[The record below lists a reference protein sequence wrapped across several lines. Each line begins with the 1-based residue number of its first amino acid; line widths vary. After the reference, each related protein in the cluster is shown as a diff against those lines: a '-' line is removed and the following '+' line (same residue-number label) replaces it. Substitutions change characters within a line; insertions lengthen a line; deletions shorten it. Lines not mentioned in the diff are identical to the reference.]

1 MRRPGLTGGRQQR
14 GAVAVMAGVLI
25 VALLASV
32 MLGIELGRLYKV
44 KRALQGAASL
54 AALDAARVVGGCS
67 AINPDPTQLSD
78 EVRNSLTRNGF
89 DGDALLQGDSE
100 ILFGQERVIDGLRT
114 LDTNVPI
121 DEATS
126 VGIRLS
132 QPFPDPLFPL
142 LAGGDTPV
150 LRSTAFAT
158 QSVIGQIS
166 VGTSLLSLDAGDP
179 GVVNGLLSGLLGSSV
194 NLSVLAYQGL
204 ANATVDLLQMA
215 RLELGVIRPDDLL
228 ALSLDL
234 PDALRLVEDTVAAV
248 GNVDPVVQSALAAI
262 ANAAG
267 GTARE
272 VRLGDVIALEPGLES
287 AADELP
293 INLFDLLM
301 ALAQGAAQGEV
312 LTLPLSVNLPGLLGL
327 NVRLAIT
334 EPPQIAVG
342 RPGYYSDGTPRTQAR
357 SAQLRLL
364 LDLQLLNVFGGGGV
378 VSLPLIVEGASATA
392 TLDEV
397 RCASRGIAVHEAT
410 VLADTAVA
418 RLAIGQVS
426 DLGNPA
432 APVTRPPPL
441 VNLLGLLTVE
451 IDQPIVVELAD
462 TGALPIDF
470 TGPFVP
476 AIETPDPSHQTH
488 IGASTRTLL
497 SGAVQDL
504 GDGLS
509 QHLTF
514 GGLLGFALNLLGLGQ
529 LLGLVLDLLSPV
541 LALVDGILASLLD
554 LLGVSLGTANVQMQ
568 ALDVGAPYIFAKND

>member
-312 LTLPLSVNLPGLLGL
+312 LTLPVSVSLPGLLDL
-327 NVRLAIT
+327 TVRLSII
-334 EPPQIAVG
+334 EPPQIAIG

-364 LDLQLLNVFGGGGV
+364 VDLQVLNVIGGGGGARI
-378 VSLPLIVEGASATA
+378 PLIVEGASATA
-392 TLDEV
+392 ILDEA
-397 RCASRGIAVHEAT
+397 RCASRGTSAHEVT
-410 VLADTAVA
+410 VLADTSVA
-418 RLAIGQVS
+418 RVAIGQVAAP
-426 DLGNPA
+426 GNPA
-432 APVTRPPPL
+432 AAITAPPPL
-441 VNLLGLLTVE
+441 INLPLVLTATLDRPV
-451 IDQPIVVELAD
+451 IIELAE
-462 TGALPIDF
+462 TGAQPIDF
-470 TGPFVP
+470 IGPFVP
-476 AIETPDPSHQTH
+476 AIDAPDPDHH
-488 IGASTRTLL
+488 VRLGASTRTLL
-497 SGAVQDL
+497 SGAVADL
-504 GDGLS
+504 GSGLS

-514 GGLLGFALNLLGLGQ
+514 GGLIGLPLQLLGLGE
-529 LLGLVLDLLSPV
+529 LLGMVLNLLSPV
-541 LALVDGILASLLD
+541 LGLVDTLLASLLD

>member
-1 MRRPGLTGGRQQR
+1 MRRGSGTGRQQQR

-32 MLGIELGRLYKV
+32 MLGIELGRLYNV

-67 AINPDPTQLSD
+67 AINPNPSQLSD
-78 EVRNSLTRNGF
+78 EVRNSLIRNGF
-89 DGDALLQGDSE
+89 DGESLLAGDSQ
-100 ILFGQERVIDGLRT
+100 ITFGQERAVDGLRT
-114 LDTNVPI
+114 LDTTVPI

-126 VGIRLS
+126 VGVMLS
-132 QPFPDPLFPL
+132 QPFPAPLFPM
-142 LAGGDTPV
+142 LAGNETPV

-166 VGTSLLSLDAGDP
+166 VGSSLLSIDAGNP
-179 GVVNGLLSGLLGSSV
+179 GVVNGLLSGLLGSSL

-215 RLELGVIRPDDLL
+215 RLELGVVRPDDLL
-228 ALSLDL
+228 ALTLDL
-234 PDALRLVEDTVAAV
+234 PDALALVEDAVAAV
-248 GNVDPVVQSALAAI
+248 GEVDPAVQSALASI
-262 ANAAG
+262 AAAAG
-267 GTARE
+267 ATNRE

-293 INLFDLLM
+293 INLFDLIM

-327 NVRLAIT
+327 DVRLAII

-364 LDLQLLNVFGGGGV
+364 LNLQLLNIFGGGGV

-392 TLDEV
+392 TLDAV
-397 RCASRGIAVHEAT
+397 RCASRGNAVHETT
-410 VLADTAVA
+410 VVADTAVA
-418 RLAIGQVS
+418 RVAIGQVS
-426 DLGNPA
+426 NLGNPA

-451 IDQPIVVELAD
+451 VTQPIVVELAES
-462 TGALPIDF
+462 GAVPIDF

-476 AIETPDPSHQTH
+476 AIDAPAPDHQVR

-514 GGLLGFALNLLGLGQ
+514 GGLLGFALNLLGLGE
-529 LLGLVLDLLSPV
+529 LLGLVLNLLSPV
-541 LALVDGILASLLD
+541 LALVDGVLASLLD
-554 LLGVSLGTANVQMQ
+554 LLGVSLGTADIQMQ
-568 ALDVGAPYIFAKND
+568 ALDVGSPYIFAKDG